1 MVFTT
6 QGCCKCWFFPLDNQN
21 SKIHQDVLI
30 LLFYVATQIKAQ
42 PNLGSRLR
50 CICSFVPEE
59 YLKLL
64 ALACLSWAMAVQ
76 NRAYLIPK
84 HNPTCHSKCLSVVG
98 VCERACSKT
107 ALAPGRDP
115 CCCLCGEGG
124 KEGRS
129 WQHWKENGY
138 SSYFCKLPHPILVM
152 KVLQSLPLWRTLVLH
167 ILPLGRHL
175 SHI

>member
-1 MVFTT
+1 MLFMSLSSADTADTVWRTLMPEIVVKT
-6 QGCCKCWFFPLDNQN
+6 SWNP
-21 SKIHQDVLI
+21 
-30 LLFYVATQIKAQ
+30 LLFLTGK
-42 PNLGSRLR
+42 LR
-50 CICSFVPEE
+50 FMLSASSV
-59 YLKLL
+59 KTS
-64 ALACLSWAMAVQ
+64 ACLSWAMAVQ

-152 KVLQSLPLWRTLVLH
+152 KVLQSLPLWRTLVVH